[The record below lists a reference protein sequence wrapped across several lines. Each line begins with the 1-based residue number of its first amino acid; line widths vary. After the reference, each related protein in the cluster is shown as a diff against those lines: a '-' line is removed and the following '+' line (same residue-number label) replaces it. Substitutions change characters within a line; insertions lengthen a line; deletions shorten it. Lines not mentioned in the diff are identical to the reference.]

1 MTTCVGD
8 HEGTLTQIGF
18 FSSRM
23 TTIRNEEVVLP
34 NSQLSSGIL
43 INYTKL
49 NESLGVALPV
59 KVSIGYGTPWRQVH
73 GLLLEAASRT
83 QGVKKEPPPQVI
95 QTALADFYIE
105 YQLNT
110 VLDDPAQRVKVLS
123 RLHAN
128 IQDAFNE
135 AGVQIMSPHYRSDPP
150 SPVFVPKEKWNP
162 APPPLHS
169 ADTTS

>member
-1 MTTCVGD
+1 M
-8 HEGTLTQIGF
+8 TQIGF

-43 INYTKL
+43 INYTKF
-49 NESLGVALPV
+49 NESLGVSLPV
-59 KVSIGYGTPWRQVH
+59 KISIGYSTPWRQVH
-73 GLLLEAASRT
+73 ALLLEAAART
-83 QGVKKEPPPQVI
+83 DGVRTAPPPQVI
-95 QTALADFYIE
+95 QRALADFYIE

-110 VLDDPAQRVKVLS
+110 VLDDPAQRVEVLS

-135 AGVQIMSPHYRSDPP
+135 AGVQIMSPHYRADPP
-150 SPVFVPKEKWNP
+150 TPVYVPKEKWHPEP
-162 APPPLHS
+162 ARP
-169 ADTTS
+169 DTAPKVS